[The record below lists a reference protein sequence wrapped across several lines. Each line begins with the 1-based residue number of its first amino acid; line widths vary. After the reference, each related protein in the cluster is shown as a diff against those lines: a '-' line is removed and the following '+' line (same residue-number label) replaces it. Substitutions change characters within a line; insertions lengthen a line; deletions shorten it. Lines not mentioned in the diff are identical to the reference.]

1 MATKKETAA
10 ESVKFPKEMLM
21 KSAIFSHRKDALG
34 VVVQNGEEI
43 TIEEAQ
49 TRLDDFMN
57 KEEKKGK
64 VN

>member
-10 ESVKFPKEMLM
+10 ESVKFPKEQLL
-21 KSAIFSHRKDALG
+21 KATIFSDRKDALG
-34 VVVQNGEEI
+34 VVIHDGEKI

-49 TRLDDFMN
+49 TRLEEFM
-57 KEEKKGK
+57 KGK

>member
-10 ESVKFPKEMLM
+10 ESTKFPKEQLL
-21 KSAIFSHRKDALG
+21 KAAIFSDRKDALG
-34 VVVQNGEEI
+34 VVIQDGEEI

-49 TRLDDFMN
+49 TRLEKFM
-57 KEEKKGK
+57 KGK

>member
-10 ESVKFPKEMLM
+10 ESVKFPKGKLM
-21 KSAIFSHRKDALG
+21 KAAIFSNRKDALG
-34 VVVQNGEEI
+34 VVVHDGEEI

-49 TRLDDFMN
+49 TRLDKFM
-57 KEEKKGK
+57 KGK

>member
-10 ESVKFPKEMLM
+10 ESVKFPKEKLLTA
-21 KSAIFSHRKDALG
+21 AIFSDRKDALG
-34 VVVQNGEEI
+34 VVIQDDEEL

-49 TRLDDFMN
+49 ARLEKFM
-57 KEEKKGK
+57 KGK